1 MKLTYVSIARERER
15 GDGRVVVIMG
25 TPISGHPGM
34 GARIAVCPPNQ
45 PSKQHMEDEE
55 EEQS

>member
-1 MKLTYVSIARERER
+1 
-15 GDGRVVVIMG
+15 MG